1 MLMTLVSEQN
11 IKALNFMKSIKESK
25 KIFVELA
32 KTPYKQSQGLMFRK
46 ELQPDSGMLFV
57 FDNPKRLSFWGMNT
71 FIPLDIAF
79 IDERGII
86 RDLKRI
92 KQHDL
97 TSVKSSCPCKFALE
111 VSDGWFK
118 ENGFEVGDFMESL
131 LKDSDGHIMLIKN
144 KGNQKTAQVIPDEE
158 LEEDVESNIIA
169 PEKEE
174 KPVIEKEKPEVVST
188 PNVPEAVAPV
198 ITPEP
203 EEVGVSVPKF
213 DSIFDA
219 LRWSMANL
227 QVMRITYKTVKGH
240 TVTKDI
246 EPHKVFFSRS
256 SKRQVL
262 KAYDET
268 ADHASQYI
276 IMNIVSYGFPGRKF
290 APRSILLSR
299 RLI

>member
-1 MLMTLVSEQN
+1 
-11 IKALNFMKSIKESK
+11 MKSIKDSK

-46 ELQPDSGMLFV
+46 ELQPDSGMLFA
-57 FDNPKRLSFWGMNT
+57 FDGPKPLSFWGMNT

-79 IDERGII
+79 IDEHGTIK
-86 RDLKRI
+86 DLKRI

-97 TSVKSSCPCKFALE
+97 TSIKSSCPCKFALE

-118 ENGFEVGDFMESL
+118 ENGFAVGDFMESL

-144 KGNQKTAQVIPDEE
+144 KLSQKTAQVVPDEE
-158 LEEDVESNIIA
+158 LEDVEPEVIS

-174 KPVIEKEKPEVVST
+174 EPILEKDKPEATST
-188 PNVPEAVAPV
+188 PVTPEEVAPV
-198 ITPEP
+198 AKPEL
-203 EEVGVSVPKF
+203 EEAGISIPKF

-227 QVMRITYKTVKGH
+227 QVMRVTYKTVKGH
-240 TVTKDI
+240 VVTKDI

-276 IMNIVSYGFPGRKF
+276 IMNIVSYGFPGRNF

>member
-1 MLMTLVSEQN
+1 
-11 IKALNFMKSIKESK
+11 MKSIKDSK

-46 ELQPDSGMLFV
+46 ELQPDSGMLFA
-57 FDNPKRLSFWGMNT
+57 FDGPKPLSFWGMNT

-79 IDERGII
+79 IDEHGII
-86 RDLKRI
+86 KDLKRI

-118 ENGFEVGDFMESL
+118 ENGFAVGDFMESL

-144 KGNQKTAQVIPDEE
+144 KLSQKTAQVVPDEE
-158 LEEDVESNIIA
+158 LEDVEPEVVS

-174 KPVIEKEKPEVVST
+174 EPILEKEKPEAIST
-188 PNVPEAVAPV
+188 PVAPEEVAPV
-198 ITPEP
+198 AAPES
-203 EEVGVSVPKF
+203 EEAGISIPKF

-227 QVMRITYKTVKGH
+227 QVMRVTYKTVKGH
-240 TVTKDI
+240 VVTKDI

-276 IMNIVSYGFPGRKF
+276 IMNIVSYGFPGRNF

>member
-1 MLMTLVSEQN
+1 
-11 IKALNFMKSIKESK
+11 MKSIKDSK

-46 ELQPDSGMLFV
+46 ELQPDSGMLFA
-57 FDNPKRLSFWGMNT
+57 FDGPKPLSFWGMNT

-79 IDERGII
+79 IDEHGTIK
-86 RDLKRI
+86 DLKRI

-97 TSVKSSCPCKFALE
+97 TSIKSSCPCKFALE

-118 ENGFEVGDFMESL
+118 ENGFAVGDFMESL

-144 KGNQKTAQVIPDEE
+144 KLSQKTAQVVPDEE
-158 LEEDVESNIIA
+158 LEDVEPEVIS

-174 KPVIEKEKPEVVST
+174 EPILEKDKPEATST
-188 PNVPEAVAPV
+188 PVTPEEVAPV
-198 ITPEP
+198 AKPEL
-203 EEVGVSVPKF
+203 EEAGISIPKF
-213 DSIFDA
+213 DSVFDA

-227 QVMRITYKTVKGH
+227 QVMRVTYKTVKGH
-240 TVTKDI
+240 VVTKDI

-276 IMNIVSYGFPGRKF
+276 IMNIVSYGFPGRNF

-299 RLI
+299 RLK

>member
-1 MLMTLVSEQN
+1 
-11 IKALNFMKSIKESK
+11 MKSIKDSK

-46 ELQPDSGMLFV
+46 ELQPDSGMLFA
-57 FDNPKRLSFWGMNT
+57 FDGPKPLSFWGMNT

-79 IDERGII
+79 IDEHGII
-86 RDLKRI
+86 KDLKRI

-118 ENGFEVGDFMESL
+118 ENGFVVGDFMESL

-144 KGNQKTAQVIPDEE
+144 KLSQKTAQVVPDEE
-158 LEEDVESNIIA
+158 LEDVEPEVVS

-174 KPVIEKEKPEVVST
+174 EPILEKEKPEAT
-188 PNVPEAVAPV
+188 PTPVAPEEVAPV
-198 ITPEP
+198 AAPEL
-203 EEVGVSVPKF
+203 EEPGISIPKF

-227 QVMRITYKTVKGH
+227 QVMRVTYKTVKGH
-240 TVTKDI
+240 VVTKDI

-268 ADHASQYI
+268 EDHASQYI
-276 IMNIVSYGFPGRKF
+276 IMNIVSYGFPGRNF

>member
-1 MLMTLVSEQN
+1 
-11 IKALNFMKSIKESK
+11 
-25 KIFVELA
+25 
-32 KTPYKQSQGLMFRK
+32 
-46 ELQPDSGMLFV
+46 
-57 FDNPKRLSFWGMNT
+57 MNT

-79 IDERGII
+79 IDEHGTIK
-86 RDLKRI
+86 DLKRI

-97 TSVKSSCPCKFALE
+97 TSIKSSCPCKFALE

-118 ENGFEVGDFMESL
+118 ENGFAVGDFMESL

-144 KGNQKTAQVIPDEE
+144 KLSQKTAQVVADEE
-158 LEEDVESNIIA
+158 LEDVEPEVIS

-174 KPVIEKEKPEVVST
+174 EPILEKDKPEATST
-188 PNVPEAVAPV
+188 PVTPKEVVPVAK
-198 ITPEP
+198 PEP
-203 EEVGVSVPKF
+203 EEAGISIPKF
-213 DSIFDA
+213 DSVFDA

-227 QVMRITYKTVKGH
+227 QVMRVTYKTVKGH
-240 TVTKDI
+240 VVTKDI

-276 IMNIVSYGFPGRKF
+276 IMNIVSYGFPGRNF

>member
-1 MLMTLVSEQN
+1 
-11 IKALNFMKSIKESK
+11 MKSIKDSK

-46 ELQPDSGMLFV
+46 ELQPDSGMLFA
-57 FDNPKRLSFWGMNT
+57 FDGPKPLSFWGMNT

-79 IDERGII
+79 IDEHGII
-86 RDLKRI
+86 KDLKRI

-118 ENGFEVGDFMESL
+118 ENGFAVGDFMESL

-144 KGNQKTAQVIPDEE
+144 KLSQKTAQVVPDEE
-158 LEEDVESNIIA
+158 LEDVEPEVVS

-174 KPVIEKEKPEVVST
+174 EPILEKEKPEAT
-188 PNVPEAVAPV
+188 PTPVAPEEVAPV
-198 ITPEP
+198 AAPEL
-203 EEVGVSVPKF
+203 EEPGISIPKF

-227 QVMRITYKTVKGH
+227 QVMRVTYKTVKGH
-240 TVTKDI
+240 VVTKDI

-268 ADHASQYI
+268 ADHPSQYI
-276 IMNIVSYGFPGRKF
+276 IMNIVSYGFPGRNF

>member
-1 MLMTLVSEQN
+1 
-11 IKALNFMKSIKESK
+11 MKSIKDSK

-57 FDNPKRLSFWGMNT
+57 FDDPKPLSFWGMNT

-79 IDERGII
+79 IDEHGTIK
-86 RDLKRI
+86 DLKRI

-97 TSVKSSCPCKFALE
+97 TSIKSSCPCKFALE

-118 ENGFEVGDFMESL
+118 ENGFAVGDFMESL

-144 KGNQKTAQVIPDEE
+144 KLSQKTAQVVPDEE
-158 LEEDVESNIIA
+158 LEDVEPEVIS

-174 KPVIEKEKPEVVST
+174 EPILEKDKPEATST
-188 PNVPEAVAPV
+188 PVTPKEVVPVAK
-198 ITPEP
+198 PEP
-203 EEVGVSVPKF
+203 EEAGISIPKF
-213 DSIFDA
+213 DSVFDA

-227 QVMRITYKTVKGH
+227 QVMRVTYKTVKGH
-240 TVTKDI
+240 VVTKDI

-276 IMNIVSYGFPGRKF
+276 IMNIVSYGFPGRNF

-299 RLI
+299 RLK

>member
-1 MLMTLVSEQN
+1 
-11 IKALNFMKSIKESK
+11 MKSIKDSK

-57 FDNPKRLSFWGMNT
+57 FDDPKPLSFWGMNT

-79 IDERGII
+79 IDEHGTIK
-86 RDLKRI
+86 DLKRI

-97 TSVKSSCPCKFALE
+97 TSIKSSCPCKFALE

-118 ENGFEVGDFMESL
+118 ENGFAVGDFMESL

-144 KGNQKTAQVIPDEE
+144 KLSQKTAQVVPDEE
-158 LEEDVESNIIA
+158 LEDVEPEVIS

-174 KPVIEKEKPEVVST
+174 EPILEKDKPEATST
-188 PNVPEAVAPV
+188 PVTPEEVAPV
-198 ITPEP
+198 AKPEL
-203 EEVGVSVPKF
+203 EEAGISIPKF

-227 QVMRITYKTVKGH
+227 QVMRVTYKTVKGH
-240 TVTKDI
+240 VVTKDI

-276 IMNIVSYGFPGRKF
+276 IMNIVSYGFPGRNF

>member
-1 MLMTLVSEQN
+1 
-11 IKALNFMKSIKESK
+11 MKSIKDSK

-57 FDNPKRLSFWGMNT
+57 FDGPKPLSFWGMNT

-79 IDERGII
+79 IDEHGTIK
-86 RDLKRI
+86 DLKRI

-97 TSVKSSCPCKFALE
+97 TSIKSSCPCKFALE

-118 ENGFEVGDFMESL
+118 ENGFVVGDFMESL

-144 KGNQKTAQVIPDEE
+144 KLSQKTAQVIPNEE
-158 LEEDVESNIIA
+158 LEEDVEPEVIS

-174 KPVIEKEKPEVVST
+174 ESILEKDKPEAIST
-188 PNVPEAVAPV
+188 PVTPEEVAPV
-198 ITPEP
+198 AKPEL
-203 EEVGVSVPKF
+203 EEAGISIPKF

-227 QVMRITYKTVKGH
+227 QVMRVTYKTVKGH
-240 TVTKDI
+240 VVTKDI
-246 EPHKVFFSRS
+246 EPH
-256 SKRQVL
+256 
-262 KAYDET
+262 
-268 ADHASQYI
+268 
-276 IMNIVSYGFPGRKF
+276 
-290 APRSILLSR
+290 
-299 RLI
+299 

>member
-1 MLMTLVSEQN
+1 
-11 IKALNFMKSIKESK
+11 MKSIKDSK

-57 FDNPKRLSFWGMNT
+57 FDDPKPLSFWGMNT

-79 IDERGII
+79 IDEHGII
-86 RDLKRI
+86 KDLKRI

-118 ENGFEVGDFMESL
+118 ENGFAVGDFMESL

-144 KGNQKTAQVIPDEE
+144 KLSQKTAQVVPDEE
-158 LEEDVESNIIA
+158 LEDVEPEVVS

-174 KPVIEKEKPEVVST
+174 EPILEKQKPEAIPT
-188 PNVPEAVAPV
+188 PVAPEEVAPV
-198 ITPEP
+198 AAPES
-203 EEVGVSVPKF
+203 EEPGISIPKF

-227 QVMRITYKTVKGH
+227 QVMRVTYKTVKGH
-240 TVTKDI
+240 VVTKDI

>member
-1 MLMTLVSEQN
+1 
-11 IKALNFMKSIKESK
+11 MKSIKDSK

-32 KTPYKQSQGLMFRK
+32 KTPHKQSQGLMFRK

-57 FDNPKRLSFWGMNT
+57 FDDPKPLSFWGMNT

-79 IDERGII
+79 IDEHGTIK
-86 RDLKRI
+86 DLKRI

-97 TSVKSSCPCKFALE
+97 TSIKSSCPCKFALE

-118 ENGFEVGDFMESL
+118 ENGFAVGDFMESL

-144 KGNQKTAQVIPDEE
+144 KLSQKTAQVVPDEE
-158 LEEDVESNIIA
+158 LEDVEPEVVS

-174 KPVIEKEKPEVVST
+174 EPILEKEKPEAIST
-188 PNVPEAVAPV
+188 PVAPEEVAPV
-198 ITPEP
+198 AAPES
-203 EEVGVSVPKF
+203 EEAGISVPKF

-227 QVMRITYKTVKGH
+227 QVMRVTYKTVKGH
-240 TVTKDI
+240 VVTKDI

>member
-1 MLMTLVSEQN
+1 
-11 IKALNFMKSIKESK
+11 MKSIKDSK

-57 FDNPKRLSFWGMNT
+57 FDGPKPLSFWGMNT

-79 IDERGII
+79 IDEHGTIK
-86 RDLKRI
+86 DLKRI

-97 TSVKSSCPCKFALE
+97 TSIKSSCPCKFALE

-118 ENGFEVGDFMESL
+118 ENGFAVGDFMESL

-144 KGNQKTAQVIPDEE
+144 KLSQKTAQVVPDEE
-158 LEEDVESNIIA
+158 LEDVEPEVIS

-174 KPVIEKEKPEVVST
+174 EPILEKDKPEAIST
-188 PNVPEAVAPV
+188 PVAPEEVAPV
-198 ITPEP
+198 AAPES
-203 EEVGVSVPKF
+203 EEAGISIPKF

-227 QVMRITYKTVKGH
+227 QVMRVTYKTVKGH
-240 TVTKDI
+240 VVTKDI

-276 IMNIVSYGFPGRKF
+276 IMNIVSYGFPGRNF

-299 RLI
+299 RLK

>member
-1 MLMTLVSEQN
+1 
-11 IKALNFMKSIKESK
+11 MKSIKDSK

-32 KTPYKQSQGLMFRK
+32 KTPHKQSQGLMFRK

-57 FDNPKRLSFWGMNT
+57 FDDPKPLSFWGMNT

-79 IDERGII
+79 IDEHGTIK
-86 RDLKRI
+86 DLKRI

-97 TSVKSSCPCKFALE
+97 TSIKSSCPCKFALE

-118 ENGFEVGDFMESL
+118 ENGFAVGDFMESL

-144 KGNQKTAQVIPDEE
+144 KLSQKTAQVIPDEE
-158 LEEDVESNIIA
+158 LEDVEPEVVS

-174 KPVIEKEKPEVVST
+174 EPILEKEKPEAIST
-188 PNVPEAVAPV
+188 PVAPEEVAPV
-198 ITPEP
+198 AAPES
-203 EEVGVSVPKF
+203 EEAGISVPKF

-227 QVMRITYKTVKGH
+227 QVMRVTYKTVKGH
-240 TVTKDI
+240 VVTKDI

>member
-1 MLMTLVSEQN
+1 
-11 IKALNFMKSIKESK
+11 MKSIKDSK

-46 ELQPDSGMLFV
+46 ELQPDSGMLFA
-57 FDNPKRLSFWGMNT
+57 FDGPKPLSFWGMNT

-79 IDERGII
+79 IDEHGTIK
-86 RDLKRI
+86 DLKRI

-97 TSVKSSCPCKFALE
+97 TSIKSSCPCKFALE

-118 ENGFEVGDFMESL
+118 ENGFAVGDFMESL

-144 KGNQKTAQVIPDEE
+144 KLSQKTAQVVPDEE
-158 LEEDVESNIIA
+158 LEDVEPEVVS

-174 KPVIEKEKPEVVST
+174 EPILEKDKPETTST
-188 PNVPEAVAPV
+188 PVTPEEVAPV
-198 ITPEP
+198 AKPEL
-203 EEVGVSVPKF
+203 EEAGISIPKF

-227 QVMRITYKTVKGH
+227 QVMRVTYKTVKGH
-240 TVTKDI
+240 VVTKDI

-276 IMNIVSYGFPGRKF
+276 IMNIVSYGFPGRNF

-299 RLI
+299 RLK

>member
-1 MLMTLVSEQN
+1 
-11 IKALNFMKSIKESK
+11 MKSIKDSK

-46 ELQPDSGMLFV
+46 ELQPDSGMLFA
-57 FDNPKRLSFWGMNT
+57 FDGPKPLSFWGMNT

-79 IDERGII
+79 IDEHGTIK
-86 RDLKRI
+86 DLKRI

-97 TSVKSSCPCKFALE
+97 TSIKSSCPCKFALE

-118 ENGFEVGDFMESL
+118 ENGFAVGDFMESL

-144 KGNQKTAQVIPDEE
+144 KLSQKTAQVVLDEE
-158 LEEDVESNIIA
+158 LEDVEPEVIS

-174 KPVIEKEKPEVVST
+174 EPILEKDKPEATST
-188 PNVPEAVAPV
+188 PVTPKEVVPVAK
-198 ITPEP
+198 PEP
-203 EEVGVSVPKF
+203 EEAGISIPKF
-213 DSIFDA
+213 DSVFDA

-227 QVMRITYKTVKGH
+227 QVMRVTYKTVKGH
-240 TVTKDI
+240 VVTKDI

-276 IMNIVSYGFPGRKF
+276 IMNIVSYGFPGRNF

-299 RLI
+299 RLK

>member
-1 MLMTLVSEQN
+1 
-11 IKALNFMKSIKESK
+11 MKSIKDSK

-46 ELQPDSGMLFV
+46 ELQPDSGMLFA
-57 FDNPKRLSFWGMNT
+57 FDDPKPLSFWGMNT

-79 IDERGII
+79 IDEHGII
-86 RDLKRI
+86 KDLKRI

-118 ENGFEVGDFMESL
+118 ENGFVVGDFMESL

-144 KGNQKTAQVIPDEE
+144 KLSQKTAQVVPDEE
-158 LEEDVESNIIA
+158 LEDVEPEVVS

-174 KPVIEKEKPEVVST
+174 EPILEKEKPEAIST
-188 PNVPEAVAPV
+188 PVAPEEVAPV
-198 ITPEP
+198 AAPEL
-203 EEVGVSVPKF
+203 EEPGISIPKF

-227 QVMRITYKTVKGH
+227 QVMRVTYKTVKGH
-240 TVTKDI
+240 VVTKDI

-276 IMNIVSYGFPGRKF
+276 IMNIVSYGFPGRNF

>member
-1 MLMTLVSEQN
+1 
-11 IKALNFMKSIKESK
+11 MKSIKDSK

-57 FDNPKRLSFWGMNT
+57 FDGPKPLSFWGMNT

-79 IDERGII
+79 IDEHGTIK
-86 RDLKRI
+86 DLKRI

-97 TSVKSSCPCKFALE
+97 TSIKSSCPCKFALE

-118 ENGFEVGDFMESL
+118 ENGFAVGDFMESL

-144 KGNQKTAQVIPDEE
+144 KLSQKTAQVVLDEE
-158 LEEDVESNIIA
+158 LEDVEPEVIS

-174 KPVIEKEKPEVVST
+174 EPILEKDKPEATST
-188 PNVPEAVAPV
+188 PVTPKEVVPVAK
-198 ITPEP
+198 PEP
-203 EEVGVSVPKF
+203 EEAGISIPKF
-213 DSIFDA
+213 DSVFDA

-227 QVMRITYKTVKGH
+227 QVMRVTYKTVKGH
-240 TVTKDI
+240 VVTKDI

-276 IMNIVSYGFPGRKF
+276 IMNIVSYGFPGRNF

>member
-1 MLMTLVSEQN
+1 
-11 IKALNFMKSIKESK
+11 MKSIKDSK

-46 ELQPDSGMLFV
+46 ELQPDSGMLFA
-57 FDNPKRLSFWGMNT
+57 FDGPKPLSFWGMNT

-79 IDERGII
+79 IDEHGTIK
-86 RDLKRI
+86 DLKRI

-97 TSVKSSCPCKFALE
+97 TSIKSSCPCKFALE

-118 ENGFEVGDFMESL
+118 ENGFAVGDFMESL

-144 KGNQKTAQVIPDEE
+144 KLSQKTAQVVPDKE
-158 LEEDVESNIIA
+158 LEDVEPEVIS

-174 KPVIEKEKPEVVST
+174 EPILEKDKPEATST
-188 PNVPEAVAPV
+188 PVTPKEVVPVAK
-198 ITPEP
+198 PEP
-203 EEVGVSVPKF
+203 EETGISIPKF

-227 QVMRITYKTVKGH
+227 QVMRVTYKTVKGH
-240 TVTKDI
+240 VVTKDI

-276 IMNIVSYGFPGRKF
+276 IMNIVSYGFPGRNF

>member
-1 MLMTLVSEQN
+1 
-11 IKALNFMKSIKESK
+11 MKSIKDSK

-57 FDNPKRLSFWGMNT
+57 FDGPKPLSFWGMNT

-79 IDERGII
+79 IDEHGTIK
-86 RDLKRI
+86 DLKRI

-97 TSVKSSCPCKFALE
+97 TSIKSSCPCKFALE

-118 ENGFEVGDFMESL
+118 ENGFAVGDFMESL

-144 KGNQKTAQVIPDEE
+144 KLSQKTAQVVLDEE
-158 LEEDVESNIIA
+158 LEDVEPEVIS

-174 KPVIEKEKPEVVST
+174 EPILEKDKPEATST
-188 PNVPEAVAPV
+188 PVTPKEVVPVAK
-198 ITPEP
+198 PEP
-203 EEVGVSVPKF
+203 EEAGISIPKF
-213 DSIFDA
+213 DSVFDA

-227 QVMRITYKTVKGH
+227 QVMRVTYKTVKGH
-240 TVTKDI
+240 VVTKDI

-276 IMNIVSYGFPGRKF
+276 IMNIVSYGFPGRNF

-299 RLI
+299 RLK

>member
-1 MLMTLVSEQN
+1 
-11 IKALNFMKSIKESK
+11 MKSIKDSK

-32 KTPYKQSQGLMFRK
+32 KTPHKQSQGLMFRK

-57 FDNPKRLSFWGMNT
+57 FDDPKPLSFWGMNT

-79 IDERGII
+79 IDEHGTIK
-86 RDLKRI
+86 DLKRI

-97 TSVKSSCPCKFALE
+97 TSIKSSCPCKFALE

-118 ENGFEVGDFMESL
+118 ENGFAVGDFMESL

-144 KGNQKTAQVIPDEE
+144 KLSQKTAQVIPDEE
-158 LEEDVESNIIA
+158 LEDVEPEVVS

-174 KPVIEKEKPEVVST
+174 EPILEKEKPEAIST
-188 PNVPEAVAPV
+188 PVAPEEVAPV
-198 ITPEP
+198 AAPES
-203 EEVGVSVPKF
+203 EEPGISVPKF

-219 LRWSMANL
+219 LRWSMTNL
-227 QVMRITYKTVKGH
+227 QVMRVTYKTVKGH
-240 TVTKDI
+240 VVTKDI

>member
-1 MLMTLVSEQN
+1 MHD
-11 IKALNFMKSIKESK
+11 SK
-25 KIFVELA
+25 KVFVEKA
-32 KTPYKQSQGLMFRK
+32 KTPEQLSQGLMFRK
-46 ELQPDSGMLFV
+46 KLEDDSGMLFQ
-57 FDNPKRLSFWGMNT
+57 FGSSQTLSFWGMNT

-79 IDERGII
+79 IDEHGTIK
-86 RDLKRI
+86 DLKRI

-97 TSVKSSCPCKFALE
+97 TSIKSSCPCKFALE

-118 ENGFEVGDFMESL
+118 ENGFAVGDFMESL

-144 KGNQKTAQVIPDEE
+144 KLSQKTAQVVPDEE
-158 LEEDVESNIIA
+158 LEDVEPEVIS

-174 KPVIEKEKPEVVST
+174 EPILEKDKPEATST
-188 PNVPEAVAPV
+188 PVTPKEVVPVAK
-198 ITPEP
+198 PEP
-203 EEVGVSVPKF
+203 EEAGISIPKF
-213 DSIFDA
+213 DSVFDA

-227 QVMRITYKTVKGH
+227 QVMRVTYKTVKGH
-240 TVTKDI
+240 VVTKDI

-276 IMNIVSYGFPGRKF
+276 IMNIVSYGFPGRNF

>member
-1 MLMTLVSEQN
+1 
-11 IKALNFMKSIKESK
+11 MKSIKDSK

-46 ELQPDSGMLFV
+46 ELQPDSGMLFA
-57 FDNPKRLSFWGMNT
+57 FDGPKPLSFWGMNT

-79 IDERGII
+79 IDEHGII
-86 RDLKRI
+86 KDLKRI

-97 TSVKSSCPCKFALE
+97 TSIKSSCPCKFALE

-118 ENGFEVGDFMESL
+118 ENGFAVGDFMESL

-144 KGNQKTAQVIPDEE
+144 KLSQKTAQVVPDEE
-158 LEEDVESNIIA
+158 LEDVEPEVIS

-174 KPVIEKEKPEVVST
+174 EPILEKEKPEAIST
-188 PNVPEAVAPV
+188 PVAPEEVAPV
-198 ITPEP
+198 AAPES
-203 EEVGVSVPKF
+203 EEAGISIPKF

-219 LRWSMANL
+219 LRWSMTNL
-227 QVMRITYKTVKGH
+227 QVMRVTYKTVKGH
-240 TVTKDI
+240 VVTKDI

>member
-1 MLMTLVSEQN
+1 
-11 IKALNFMKSIKESK
+11 MKSIKDSK

-57 FDNPKRLSFWGMNT
+57 FDGPKPLSFWGMNT

-79 IDERGII
+79 IDEHGTIK
-86 RDLKRI
+86 DLKRI

-97 TSVKSSCPCKFALE
+97 TSIKSSCPCKFALE

-118 ENGFEVGDFMESL
+118 ENGFAVGDFMESL

-144 KGNQKTAQVIPDEE
+144 KLSQKTAQVVPDEE
-158 LEEDVESNIIA
+158 LEDVEPEVIS

-174 KPVIEKEKPEVVST
+174 EPILEKDKPEATST
-188 PNVPEAVAPV
+188 PVTPEEVAPV
-198 ITPEP
+198 AKPEL
-203 EEVGVSVPKF
+203 EEAGISIPKF

-227 QVMRITYKTVKGH
+227 QVMRVTYKTVKGH
-240 TVTKDI
+240 VVTKDI

-276 IMNIVSYGFPGRKF
+276 IMNIVSYGFPGRNF

>member
-1 MLMTLVSEQN
+1 
-11 IKALNFMKSIKESK
+11 MKSIKDSK

-57 FDNPKRLSFWGMNT
+57 FDDPKPLSFWGMNT

-79 IDERGII
+79 IDEHGTIK
-86 RDLKRI
+86 DLKRI

-97 TSVKSSCPCKFALE
+97 TSIKSSCPCKFALE

-118 ENGFEVGDFMESL
+118 ENGFAVGDFMESL

-144 KGNQKTAQVIPDEE
+144 KLSQKTAQVVADEE
-158 LEEDVESNIIA
+158 LEDVEPEVIS

-174 KPVIEKEKPEVVST
+174 EPILEKDKPEATST
-188 PNVPEAVAPV
+188 PVTPKEVVPVAK
-198 ITPEP
+198 PEP
-203 EEVGVSVPKF
+203 EEAGISIPKF
-213 DSIFDA
+213 DSVFDA

-227 QVMRITYKTVKGH
+227 QVMRVTYKTVKGH
-240 TVTKDI
+240 VVTKDI

-276 IMNIVSYGFPGRKF
+276 IMNIVSYGFPGRNF

>member
-1 MLMTLVSEQN
+1 
-11 IKALNFMKSIKESK
+11 MKSIKDSK

-32 KTPYKQSQGLMFRK
+32 NTPHKQSQGLMFRK

-57 FDNPKRLSFWGMNT
+57 FDDPKPLSFWGMNT

-79 IDERGII
+79 IDEHGII
-86 RDLKRI
+86 KDLKRI

-118 ENGFEVGDFMESL
+118 ENGFAVGDFMESL

-144 KGNQKTAQVIPDEE
+144 KLSQKTAQVVPDEE
-158 LEEDVESNIIA
+158 LEDVEPEVVS

-174 KPVIEKEKPEVVST
+174 EPILEKEKPEAIST
-188 PNVPEAVAPV
+188 PVAPEEVAPV
-198 ITPEP
+198 AAPES
-203 EEVGVSVPKF
+203 EEAGISIPKF

-227 QVMRITYKTVKGH
+227 QVMRVTYKTVKGH
-240 TVTKDI
+240 VVTKDI

-276 IMNIVSYGFPGRKF
+276 IMNIVSYGFPGRNF

>member
-1 MLMTLVSEQN
+1 
-11 IKALNFMKSIKESK
+11 MKSIKDSK

-57 FDNPKRLSFWGMNT
+57 FDGPKPLSFWGMNT

-79 IDERGII
+79 IDEHGTIK
-86 RDLKRI
+86 DLKRI

-97 TSVKSSCPCKFALE
+97 TSIKSSCPCKFALE

-118 ENGFEVGDFMESL
+118 ENGFAVGDFMESL

-144 KGNQKTAQVIPDEE
+144 KLSQKTAQVVADEE
-158 LEEDVESNIIA
+158 LEDVEPEVIS

-174 KPVIEKEKPEVVST
+174 EPILEKDKPEATST
-188 PNVPEAVAPV
+188 PVTPEEVAPV
-198 ITPEP
+198 AKPEL
-203 EEVGVSVPKF
+203 EEAGISIPKF

-227 QVMRITYKTVKGH
+227 QVMRVTYKTVKGH
-240 TVTKDI
+240 VVTKDI

-276 IMNIVSYGFPGRKF
+276 IMNIVSYGFPGRNF

-299 RLI
+299 RLK

>member
-1 MLMTLVSEQN
+1 
-11 IKALNFMKSIKESK
+11 MKSIKDSK

-46 ELQPDSGMLFV
+46 ELQPDSGMLFA
-57 FDNPKRLSFWGMNT
+57 FDGPKPLSFWGMNT

-79 IDERGII
+79 IDEHGTIK
-86 RDLKRI
+86 DLKRI

-97 TSVKSSCPCKFALE
+97 TSIKSSCPCKFALE

-118 ENGFEVGDFMESL
+118 ENGFAVGDFMESL

-144 KGNQKTAQVIPDEE
+144 KLSQKTAQVVPDEE
-158 LEEDVESNIIA
+158 LEDVEPEVIS

-174 KPVIEKEKPEVVST
+174 EPILEKDKPEATST
-188 PNVPEAVAPV
+188 PVTPEEVAPV
-198 ITPEP
+198 AKPEL
-203 EEVGVSVPKF
+203 EEAGISIPKF

-227 QVMRITYKTVKGH
+227 QVMRVTYKTVKGH
-240 TVTKDI
+240 VVTKDI

-276 IMNIVSYGFPGRKF
+276 IMNIVSYGFPGRNF

-299 RLI
+299 RLK

>member
-1 MLMTLVSEQN
+1 
-11 IKALNFMKSIKESK
+11 MKSIKDSK

-57 FDNPKRLSFWGMNT
+57 FDDPKPLSFWGMNT

-79 IDERGII
+79 IDEHGII
-86 RDLKRI
+86 KDLKRI

-97 TSVKSSCPCKFALE
+97 TSIKSSCPCKFALE

-118 ENGFEVGDFMESL
+118 ENGFAVGDFMESL

-144 KGNQKTAQVIPDEE
+144 KLSQKTAQVVPDEE
-158 LEEDVESNIIA
+158 LEDVEPEVIS

-174 KPVIEKEKPEVVST
+174 EPILEKDKPEATST
-188 PNVPEAVAPV
+188 PVTPEEVAPV
-198 ITPEP
+198 AKPEL
-203 EEVGVSVPKF
+203 EEAGISIPKF

-227 QVMRITYKTVKGH
+227 QVMRVTYKTVKGH
-240 TVTKDI
+240 VVTKDI

-276 IMNIVSYGFPGRKF
+276 IMNIVSYGFPGRNF

-299 RLI
+299 RLK

>member
-1 MLMTLVSEQN
+1 
-11 IKALNFMKSIKESK
+11 MKSIKDSK

-46 ELQPDSGMLFV
+46 ELQPDSGMLFA
-57 FDNPKRLSFWGMNT
+57 FDGPKPLSFWGMNT

-79 IDERGII
+79 IDEHGII
-86 RDLKRI
+86 KDLKRI

-118 ENGFEVGDFMESL
+118 KNGFAVGDFMESL

-144 KGNQKTAQVIPDEE
+144 KLSQKTAQVVPDEE
-158 LEEDVESNIIA
+158 LEDVEPEVVS

-174 KPVIEKEKPEVVST
+174 EPILEKEKPEAT
-188 PNVPEAVAPV
+188 PTPVAPEEVAPV
-198 ITPEP
+198 AAPEL
-203 EEVGVSVPKF
+203 EEPGISIPKF

-227 QVMRITYKTVKGH
+227 QVMRVTYKTVKGH
-240 TVTKDI
+240 VVTKDI

-276 IMNIVSYGFPGRKF
+276 IMNIVSYGFPGRNF

>member
-1 MLMTLVSEQN
+1 
-11 IKALNFMKSIKESK
+11 MKSIKDSK

-46 ELQPDSGMLFV
+46 ELQPDSGMLFA
-57 FDNPKRLSFWGMNT
+57 FDGPKPLSFWGMNT

-79 IDERGII
+79 IDEHGII
-86 RDLKRI
+86 KDLKRI

-118 ENGFEVGDFMESL
+118 ENGFAVGDFMESL

-144 KGNQKTAQVIPDEE
+144 KLSQKTAQVVPDEE
-158 LEEDVESNIIA
+158 LEDVEPEVVS

-174 KPVIEKEKPEVVST
+174 EPILEKEKPEAT
-188 PNVPEAVAPV
+188 PTPVAPEEVAPV
-198 ITPEP
+198 AAPEL
-203 EEVGVSVPKF
+203 EEPGISIPKF

-227 QVMRITYKTVKGH
+227 QVMRVTYKTVKGH
-240 TVTKDI
+240 VVTKDI

-276 IMNIVSYGFPGRKF
+276 IMNIVSYGFPGRNF

>member
-1 MLMTLVSEQN
+1 
-11 IKALNFMKSIKESK
+11 MKSIKDSK

-46 ELQPDSGMLFV
+46 ELQPDSGMLFA
-57 FDNPKRLSFWGMNT
+57 FDGPKPLSFWGMNT

-79 IDERGII
+79 IDEHGTIK
-86 RDLKRI
+86 DLKRI

-97 TSVKSSCPCKFALE
+97 TSIKSSCPCKFALE

-118 ENGFEVGDFMESL
+118 ENGFAVGDFMESL

-144 KGNQKTAQVIPDEE
+144 KLSQKTAQVVPDEE
-158 LEEDVESNIIA
+158 LEDVEPEVIS

-174 KPVIEKEKPEVVST
+174 EPILEKDKPEATST
-188 PNVPEAVAPV
+188 PVTPKEVVPVAK
-198 ITPEP
+198 PEP
-203 EEVGVSVPKF
+203 EEAGISIPKF
-213 DSIFDA
+213 DSVFDA

-227 QVMRITYKTVKGH
+227 QVMRVTYKTVKGH
-240 TVTKDI
+240 VVTKDI

-276 IMNIVSYGFPGRKF
+276 IMNIVSYGFPGRNF

-299 RLI
+299 RLK

>member
-1 MLMTLVSEQN
+1 
-11 IKALNFMKSIKESK
+11 MKSIKDSK

-57 FDNPKRLSFWGMNT
+57 FDGPKPLSFWGMNT

-79 IDERGII
+79 IDEHGTIK
-86 RDLKRI
+86 DLKRI

-97 TSVKSSCPCKFALE
+97 TSIKSSCPCKFALE

-118 ENGFEVGDFMESL
+118 ENGFAVGDFMESL

-144 KGNQKTAQVIPDEE
+144 KLSQKTAQVVPDEE
-158 LEEDVESNIIA
+158 LEDVEPEVIS

-174 KPVIEKEKPEVVST
+174 EPILEKDKPEATST
-188 PNVPEAVAPV
+188 PVTPEEVAPV
-198 ITPEP
+198 AKPEL
-203 EEVGVSVPKF
+203 EEAGISIPKF

-227 QVMRITYKTVKGH
+227 QVMRVTYKTVKGH
-240 TVTKDI
+240 VVTKDI

-276 IMNIVSYGFPGRKF
+276 IMNIVSYGFPGRNF

-299 RLI
+299 RLK

>member
-1 MLMTLVSEQN
+1 
-11 IKALNFMKSIKESK
+11 
-25 KIFVELA
+25 
-32 KTPYKQSQGLMFRK
+32 
-46 ELQPDSGMLFV
+46 
-57 FDNPKRLSFWGMNT
+57 
-71 FIPLDIAF
+71 
-79 IDERGII
+79 
-86 RDLKRI
+86 
-92 KQHDL
+92 
-97 TSVKSSCPCKFALE
+97 
-111 VSDGWFK
+111 
-118 ENGFEVGDFMESL
+118 MESL

-144 KGNQKTAQVIPDEE
+144 KLSQKTAQVVPDEE
-158 LEEDVESNIIA
+158 LEDVEPEVVS

-174 KPVIEKEKPEVVST
+174 EPILEKEKPEAT
-188 PNVPEAVAPV
+188 PTPVAPEEVAPV
-198 ITPEP
+198 AAPEL
-203 EEVGVSVPKF
+203 EEPGISIPKF

-227 QVMRITYKTVKGH
+227 QVMRVTYKTVKGH
-240 TVTKDI
+240 VVTKDI

-276 IMNIVSYGFPGRKF
+276 IMNIVSYGFPGRNF